1 MLYPIEIKANIEGGV
16 ADALAAL
23 GDPVPSTKRL
33 IWFAEDGDGLANGE
47 LRLLAGGVILRFRSG
62 EGPDD
67 STAKLRPCLPPGW
80 IPPWNAPFENDSLE
94 YRIEGDW
101 SGQRRSIAASAVATF
116 GQGSLAQ
123 AGGGAPLRKGTLT
136 SQQDSLLWLCSDVWA
151 AQRLVVLGPIAST
164 KWDDVPLA
172 GMKVNAERWTVED
185 MDFLELS
192 IRVKPKDHDGQ
203 SDLETR
209 AEKRQAELAA
219 AIADL
224 GLQVAT
230 NTDNKTQR
238 VLTALAKKK

>member
-1 MLYPIEIKANIEGGV
+1 
-16 ADALAAL
+16 
-23 GDPVPSTKRL
+23 
-33 IWFAEDGDGLANGE
+33 
-47 LRLLAGGVILRFRSG
+47 
-62 EGPDD
+62 
-67 STAKLRPCLPPGW
+67 
-80 IPPWNAPFENDSLE
+80 
-94 YRIEGDW
+94 
-101 SGQRRSIAASAVATF
+101 
-116 GQGSLAQ
+116 
-123 AGGGAPLRKGTLT
+123 
-136 SQQDSLLWLCSDVWA
+136 
-151 AQRLVVLGPIAST
+151 
-164 KWDDVPLA
+164 
-172 GMKVNAERWTVED
+172 MKVNAERWTVED